1 MLTKGLQ
8 LGVLRDIYCGQNV
21 AELKQWNCLEQSCT
35 VYCCGYFEKTEPHY
49 RVYEDELDSYQFLQE
64 AWLRGQYPTL
74 FLEETHRLQV
84 ASGMEDAF
92 KQACKRKTAQKLR
105 NLIPQELLL
114 GLKEVERLASSDA
127 ADNILSLWQE
137 ELQGVFRLE
146 ALQLFQGA
154 VELAMTQKILS
165 VSLYQELTNWLKR
178 MYQQIDNVSGKKGNL
193 KRCMSGFAYYTTANQ
208 WRYFVDAQPLVALKK
223 QQQYQC
229 QGLFT
234 TPVWQKEYYYQR
246 ESELPKV
253 RKVFTEELEQY
264 MGSQYLQ
271 VILKLWS
278 LPSGVPQEWW
288 EKYSTCT
295 EMWDGIAQKT
305 WKFYTHLWHLGKDV
319 VAQ

>member
-8 LGVLRDIYCGQNV
+8 MGVLRDIYCGQNV

-35 VYCCGYFEKTEPHY
+35 VYCCSYFEKTEPHY
-49 RVYEDELDSYQFLQE
+49 RVYEDEMDGYQFLQE

-74 FLEETHRLQV
+74 FLEETYRSQV
-84 ASGMEDAF
+84 ASGMENVF
-92 KQACKRKTAQKLR
+92 KRTCKMKTAQKLR
-105 NLIPQELLL
+105 NLIPQELLW

-127 ADNILSLWQE
+127 ADKILSMWQE

-154 VELAMTQKILS
+154 VELAMTQKKLS
-165 VSLYQELTNWLKR
+165 VSLYQELRNWLKR
-178 MYQQIDNVSGKKGNL
+178 MYQQIDNVAEKKGNL
-193 KRCMSGFAYYTTANQ
+193 KRCMSGFAYYTMANQ
-208 WRYFVDAQPLVALKK
+208 WRYFVDAQPFIVFKK

-229 QGLFT
+229 QGFFT

-246 ESELPKV
+246 ECELPKV
-253 RKVFTEELEQY
+253 RKVFTEELEQC
-264 MGSQYLQ
+264 MKSQYLQ

-278 LPSGVPQEWW
+278 LSSGVPQEWW
-288 EKYSTCT
+288 DKYSTYS

-305 WKFYTHLWHLGKDV
+305 WKFYTHLWHLRKDIDL
-319 VAQ
+319 Q